1 MTYKGLKWLNN
12 RNWSE
17 ITRDERFF
25 CAHLYNKILGHQS
38 GVQGFV
44 RVINEMC
51 QLNLPVDANWELGY
65 EVCFYRDVMFDDAA
79 KYDERLSLK
88 RTFDLCLFSDNEI
101 VIIEAKAYQAFD
113 SKQTEEFVRDREC
126 IKNILNIPVTVVLIP
141 LASSHY
147 KDTFDNSPLKESFG
161 CELLTWGRLAD
172 VYENSDPKSILARAD
187 IIYSLRPR
195 SSDSTKR
202 FLSGAEL
209 LGLYEGRKV
218 DQDGFWVGRNSG
230 LAGLRKDLAGD
241 AWLDRPYEVNTESK
255 KALNRNWFSLE
266 DFAKTVLMAPPA

>member
-1 MTYKGLKWLNN
+1 MGLSWLEG

-25 CAHLYNKILGHQS
+25 CAHLYKKVLEHQH

-44 RVINEMC
+44 RFINEECHM
-51 QLNLPVDANWELGY
+51 NLPVDANWELGY
-65 EVCFYRDVMFDDAA
+65 EVCFYRDLWFDNSDR
-79 KYDERLSLK
+79 YDMISPK
-88 RTFDLCLFSDNEI
+88 RTFDLCLLSNDLI

-113 SKQTEEFVRDREC
+113 NKQTDEFVTDKEY
-126 IKNILNIPVTVVLIP
+126 IENSLGLPVTVVLVP

-147 KDTFDNSPLKESFG
+147 KGSFDNSPLKDSFG

-172 VYENSDPKSILARAD
+172 VYENGVPKSILARAD
-187 IIYSLRPR
+187 VIYSLRPR
-195 SSDSTKR
+195 SSDSTKK
-202 FLSGAEL
+202 FLSGTEL
-209 LGLYEGRKV
+209 LGLYESKEV
-218 DQDGFWVGRNSG
+218 NPDSFWVGRNSG

-241 AWLDRPYEVNTESK
+241 TWLDRPYEVNTESK

-266 DFAKTVLMAPPA
+266 DFAKTVLPAPTA